1 MYKIK
6 DIIKFVIAYVWSI
19 GLKKKDIWIVTER
32 RTECKDNGYYFFKYM
47 REKFPDKQVYY
58 AIDKDSSHIVKIE
71 PYQNILYFNSLKHY
85 AYALAATKL
94 IGAFLPVGIP
104 DSICFYK
111 FAKLIKGKKIFL
123 QHGIT
128 KENINS
134 LHYENTKVSLFICGG
149 EPEAEFVKKEF
160 GYPEG
165 SVQYTGFCRY
175 DGLIND
181 TKKGFILF
189 MPTWRQWLPSTT
201 FNADEIGFET
211 SFYYKK
217 VRNLLEQPR
226 LKTLLEKNNLE
237 FIFYLHHEL
246 QPYLESFSDVG
257 GTRVFVASEK
267 EYDVQKLLIDCNL
280 LITDY
285 SSVQFDVAYMK
296 KPIIYYQFDEEE
308 YYKKHYSRGYF
319 SYISDGFGKKCSNEH
334 EVVAEMENTIDSGFI
349 MEDFYQ
355 ERVEKFFKYRDKDN
369 CQRVYG
375 AINDIR

>member
-47 REKFPDKQVYY
+47 REKFPEKNVYY
-58 AIDKDSSHIVKIE
+58 AIDKDSSHIGRIKT
-71 PYQNILYFNSLKHY
+71 YQNILYFNSLKHY

-111 FAKLIKGKKIFL
+111 FFKLVKGKKIFL

-128 KENINS
+128 KENIDS

-149 EPEAEFVKKEF
+149 EPEAEFVEKEF

-175 DGLIND
+175 DGLID
-181 TKKGFILF
+181 IEQGKFILF
-189 MPTWRQWLPSTT
+189 MPTWRQWLPSTSFHSEET
-201 FNADEIGFET
+201 GIMGSRYLKKINALLQDK
-211 SFYYKK
+211 YLYK
-217 VRNLLEQPR
+217 LL
-226 LKTLLEKNNLE
+226 KEKDIKL
-237 FIFYLHHEL
+237 IFFPHHEL
-246 QPYLESFSDVG
+246 QQYLSMFELENNENII
-257 GTRVFVASEK
+257 VASEK
-267 EYDVQKLLIDCNL
+267 EYDVQELLLKCKC

-285 SSVQFDVAYMK
+285 SSVAFDVAYMK
-296 KPIIYYQFDEEE
+296 KPVIYYQFDEKE
-308 YYKKHYSRGYF
+308 YYEKHYPKAYF
-319 SYISDGFGKKCSNEH
+319 SYEEMGFGKKCVDLKDVIRELNKIIE
-334 EVVAEMENTIDSGFI
+334 ENFEMNSC
-349 MEDFYQ
+349 YKK
-355 ERVEKFFKYRDKDN
+355 RVDNFFTYLDQNN
-369 CQRVYG
+369 CKRVYE
-375 AINDIR
+375 AIQKG